1 MINIF
6 LSTLL
11 FFSFCFSKSNIQK
24 KQNNQ
29 QDSAYKVIKCLAT
42 QSQTAEILQ
51 RIKSK
56 NSWSK
61 SELFDIG
68 GLSEDTP
75 CYIVDINNDKK
86 LEYVFITYQGSGGY
100 LYPFIFVE
108 DVSEIKMVQPPK
120 SFKLDAIFENPFTD
134 EEELFIELNNNIFV
148 FGRDRYDWSTRKI
161 MFWKNDKCIEMV
173 NDFWIQQQR
182 TLFNNLFKVGRYN
195 DAFKLLDTFESSS
208 RKFIDPQVN
217 LWIRNDISLAALRDG
232 SPFTSL
238 NIINS
243 IKKEKAF
250 SKASANLTK
259 SVAFNEK
266 LAKKAIEHNN
276 LHGTKGEYDYSWLLE
291 YTKDKSPG
299 NLISDP
305 RFHTLLAS
313 MVPDISSPDSL
324 YKSWSWRDQ
333 IRFHLFGG
341 HPIVV
346 KDARYITFSGFW
358 PHQAM
363 CRGFLWCDIQD
374 KVSAIA
380 TGVSGSSP
388 NILYITS
395 RSFFEDAIPVKF
407 IEALRSWCKEQDINS
422 SQVLFYD
429 RLGRQFD
436 VKIKPIEADLKK

>member
-11 FFSFCFSKSNIQK
+11 FFSFSFSKSNLQK

-29 QDSAYKVIKCLAT
+29 KNSAYKVLKCQAT

-56 NSWSK
+56 NNWSK
-61 SELFDIG
+61 TELFDIG

-75 CYIVDINNDKK
+75 CYIIDINNDKK
-86 LEYVFITYQGSGGY
+86 LEYVFISYQGSGNY
-100 LYPFIFVE
+100 LSPYIFVE
-108 DVSEIKMVQPPK
+108 DGSDIKMVQPPK
-120 SFKLDAIFENPFTD
+120 SFKLDAIYEDPFTND
-134 EEELFIELNNNIFV
+134 EELFIELNNNIFV

-161 MFWKNDKCIEMV
+161 MFWKNNRCIEMV

-182 TLFNNLFKVGRYN
+182 TLFNNLYKAGRYN
-195 DAFKLLDTFESSS
+195 EAFKLLDTFESSC
-208 RKFIDPQVN
+208 RKFIDTQVD
-217 LWIRNDISLAALRDG
+217 LLIRNDISLAALRDG
-232 SPFTSL
+232 RPFTSL

-259 SVAFNEK
+259 SIACNEE
-266 LAKKAIEHNN
+266 LAKKAIGHNN
-276 LHGTKGEYDYSWLLE
+276 LHGTKGEYDYNWLLE
-291 YTKDKSPG
+291 YIKDKSPD
-299 NLISDP
+299 NLVSDP
-305 RFHTLLAS
+305 RFHTLLAAI
-313 MVPDISSPDSL
+313 VPDIGSPANK
-324 YKSWSWRDQ
+324 YYYSWRDE

-346 KDARYITFSGFW
+346 KDGRYITFSGFW
-358 PHQAM
+358 PQQAM
-363 CRGFLWCDIQD
+363 CRGFVWCDIQD

-380 TGVSGSSP
+380 TGVSGFSP
-388 NILYITS
+388 EILYVTS
-395 RSFFEDAIPVKF
+395 RSFLEDAIPVKF
-407 IEALRSWCKEQDINS
+407 IEALRAWCTEQDINN
-422 SQVLFYD
+422 SQILFYD

-436 VKIKPIEADLKK
+436 VKNKTI